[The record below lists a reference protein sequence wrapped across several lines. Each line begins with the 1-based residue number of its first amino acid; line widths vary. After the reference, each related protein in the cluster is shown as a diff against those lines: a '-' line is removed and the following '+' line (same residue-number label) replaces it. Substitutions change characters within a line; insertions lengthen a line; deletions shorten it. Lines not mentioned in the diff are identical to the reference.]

1 MSKVK
6 LLLAGL
12 IYLQVVNLNAQRSN
26 YVMTDSS
33 ISIGVKILPGLTKEN
48 THFIKV
54 KDKNSIV
61 VYTPDQIKEY
71 GFSDGTVYESNR
83 INLNNET
90 KTVFLERITSGRVTL
105 YKYKDF
111 NKKKFFLKK
120 DSGSLIEI
128 SKKLE
133 PLMDSLAD
141 CKYLANSIKL
151 TTFTKGSLTKLASH
165 YNVCKARPF
174 PYKKFGLLVGF
185 RQLNL
190 VKSADFRNELMS
202 NIPIPSSNSA
212 FVGIFADIPVR
223 MTHFSLRSE
232 ITINNNNFVAAQSN
246 IDGDTDV
253 FITLLT
259 VQSPVSIRY
268 TLPTVIWRPF
278 FNVGPNFSYNIKNT
292 SSIYRTRIENNVIII
307 DKPVQYK
314 LLSDYS
320 IGYCLGL
327 GFQYNLTYKKT
338 ISTEFRYCRTLTPSD
353 NKLMQNSIDFL
364 FGFTF

>member
-1 MSKVK
+1 
-6 LLLAGL
+6 
-12 IYLQVVNLNAQRSN
+12 
-26 YVMTDSS
+26 
-33 ISIGVKILPGLTKEN
+33 
-48 THFIKV
+48 
-54 KDKNSIV
+54 
-61 VYTPDQIKEY
+61 
-71 GFSDGTVYESNR
+71 
-83 INLNNET
+83 
-90 KTVFLERITSGRVTL
+90 
-105 YKYKDF
+105 
-111 NKKKFFLKK
+111 
-120 DSGSLIEI
+120 
-128 SKKLE
+128 
-133 PLMDSLAD
+133 
-141 CKYLANSIKL
+141 
-151 TTFTKGSLTKLASH
+151 
-165 YNVCKARPF
+165 
-174 PYKKFGLLVGF
+174 
-185 RQLNL
+185 
-190 VKSADFRNELMS
+190 DFRNELMS